1 MSTENCNGIG
11 SKVPSPCINICNGP
25 LTDSEDG
32 VCTGCYRTIA
42 ECEEWPRAS
51 DWRRLQIL
59 DNCADRKRNEM
70 VEPTDWTEAEMSRKC
85 L

>member
-1 MSTENCNGIG
+1 M
-11 SKVPSPCINICNGP
+11 KVTNKDIAPIVTNPCINVCNGP
-25 LTDSEDG
+25 LTSSEDG

-59 DNCADRKRNEM
+59 DNCEERRQALGN
-70 VEPTDWTEAEMSRKC
+70 AEQLKG

>member
-1 MSTENCNGIG
+1 MTVTNKDIAPGVAN
-11 SKVPSPCINICNGP
+11 PCVNVCNGP
-25 LTDSEDG
+25 LTDTEDG

-59 DNCADRKRNEM
+59 DKCEERKNLQE
-70 VEPTDWTEAEMSRKC
+70 E
-85 L
+85 